1 MKRVMKF
8 LGCFALAGV
17 ALAVVTGM
25 LEIDSLCAFLF
36 GGSGVSFAAVMAGVA
51 GPGSMTEGGIT
62 HQSTEEDN
70 GEIHDLDLD
79 AIVVKVRPSE
89 TPMDTL
95 MRELKNSRKTG
106 SIKTGGWEVGTR
118 DVEDKVTVELT
129 GSSDVHDITVGLKN
143 MWMRDDTVLVPG
155 VSGGDGKPLMLFVLG
170 KDNTNS
176 RLNVVAANPVDGKIP
191 SIPANSVL
199 LRLGNAKAETDAQT
213 TPFALQPTPR
223 YNFCQI
229 HMCQV
234 EESVVENL
242 AKKKVAMDFSTYKEQ
257 TMWDWKRAMEYTNLF
272 GVASVVTN
280 PNDGKLVYTS
290 DGLWN
295 QVDKAW
301 EFDASK
307 AFDKAAYVNMTKYVF
322 SDNNGSERK
331 ILFAGDDLIE
341 RMSDV
346 SEFQQQIK
354 PENVEV
360 VHGIRFQRIV
370 TNFGELLV
378 KSHKLFRGAFADSAL
393 VLDMSYITK
402 DVYEPLHTK
411 VLNLD
416 ESGQKRVMA
425 HRMIEHYC
433 LYAENL
439 PTHCKI
445 RRKA

>member
-1 MKRVMKF
+1 MKRMMKF

-17 ALAVVTGM
+17 ALAVVTGV
-25 LEIDSLCAFLF
+25 LEIDSLYAFLF
-36 GGSGVSFAAVMAGVA
+36 GGSGVSFAAVMAGVV

-191 SIPANSVL
+191 NIPANSVL

>member
-1 MKRVMKF
+1 MMKRVFKIAGCLALLSLVVAVVCGATDWYSF
-8 LGCFALAGV
+8 LLGSGGISLGFAAGV
-17 ALAVVTGM
+17 V
-25 LEIDSLCAFLF
+25 
-36 GGSGVSFAAVMAGVA
+36 
-51 GPGSMTEGGIT
+51 GPGTSTEGGVT

-95 MRELKNSRKTG
+95 MRELKTSRPCK
-106 SIKTGGWEVGTR
+106 SIQTGGWEVGTR
-118 DVEDKVTVELT
+118 DVDDKVTAALT
-129 GSSDVHDITVGLKN
+129 GTSDVQDITVGKKN
-143 MWMRDDTVLVPG
+143 MWVKDDTILVPS
-155 VSGGDGKPLMLFVLG
+155 VKGGDGKPLMLYVLG
-170 KDNTNS
+170 KNNTAGT
-176 RLNVVAANPVDGKIP
+176 LNVIAANPVDNKIP
-191 SIPANSVL
+191 GIPVDAVL
-199 LRLGNAKAETDAQT
+199 LRLGNAKSETDAQT

-234 EESVVENL
+234 EESVVESL

-257 TMWDWKRAMEYTNLF
+257 SMWDWKRAMEYTNLF
-272 GVASVVTN
+272 GVASVITN

-295 QVDKAW
+295 QVDKVR
-301 EFDASK
+301 EFDGSK
-307 AFDKAAYVNMTKYVF
+307 AFDKAEYVAMTKF
-322 SDNNGSERK
+322 IFADNNGSERK

-346 SEFQQQIK
+346 KEFQQQIDPK
-354 PENVEV
+354 NVEI

-378 KSHKLFRGAFADSAL
+378 KSHKLFRGDFADNGL

-416 ESGQKRVMA
+416 ESGQKRVVA

-433 LYAENL
+433 LFAENL
-439 PTHCKI
+439 PVHCKL
-445 RRKA
+445 RKKAD

>member
-1 MKRVMKF
+1 MMKF
-8 LGCFALAGV
+8 LGCFALVGV
-17 ALAVVTGM
+17 ALSVVTGM
-25 LEIDSLCAFLF
+25 LDVDSLCAFLF
-36 GGSGVSFAAVMAGVA
+36 GGGGVSFAAVMAGVV
-51 GPGSMTEGGIT
+51 GPGSLTEGGIT

-70 GEIHDLDLD
+70 GEIHDLDLY

-143 MWMRDDTVLVPG
+143 MWMKDDTGLVPG
-155 VSGGDGKPLMLFVLG
+155 VAGGDGKPLMLYVLG

-191 SIPANSVL
+191 NIPANSVL

-346 SEFQQQIK
+346 AEFQHQIK

>member
-1 MKRVMKF
+1 MKRMMKF
-8 LGCFALAGV
+8 LGCFALVGV
-17 ALAVVTGM
+17 ALSVVTGM
-25 LEIDSLCAFLF
+25 LDVDSLCAFLF
-36 GGSGVSFAAVMAGVA
+36 GGGGVSFAAVMAGVV
-51 GPGSMTEGGIT
+51 GPGSLTEGGIT

-129 GSSDVHDITVGLKN
+129 GSSDVHDIPVGLKN
-143 MWMRDDTVLVPG
+143 MSMRDDTVLVPG
-155 VSGGDGKPLMLFVLG
+155 VAGGDGKPLMLYVLG

-191 SIPANSVL
+191 NIPANSVL

-346 SEFQQQIK
+346 AEFQHQIK

-416 ESGQKRVMA
+416 ESAQKRVMA

>member
-17 ALAVVTGM
+17 AMAVITGM
-25 LEIDSLCAFLF
+25 LDMESLCAFLF
-36 GGSGVSFAAVMAGVA
+36 GGGGVTFAAVMAGVV

-62 HQSTEEDN
+62 HQGTEEDN

-143 MWMRDDTVLVPG
+143 MWMKDDTVLVPG
-155 VSGGDGKPLMLFVLG
+155 VAGGDGKPLMLYVLG

-191 SIPANSVL
+191 NIPANSVL

-229 HMCQV
+229 HMC
-234 EESVVENL
+234 
-242 AKKKVAMDFSTYKEQ
+242 
-257 TMWDWKRAMEYTNLF
+257 
-272 GVASVVTN
+272 
-280 PNDGKLVYTS
+280 
-290 DGLWN
+290 
-295 QVDKAW
+295 
-301 EFDASK
+301 
-307 AFDKAAYVNMTKYVF
+307 
-322 SDNNGSERK
+322 
-331 ILFAGDDLIE
+331 
-341 RMSDV
+341 
-346 SEFQQQIK
+346 
-354 PENVEV
+354 
-360 VHGIRFQRIV
+360 
-370 TNFGELLV
+370 
-378 KSHKLFRGAFADSAL
+378 
-393 VLDMSYITK
+393 
-402 DVYEPLHTK
+402 
-411 VLNLD
+411 
-416 ESGQKRVMA
+416 
-425 HRMIEHYC
+425 
-433 LYAENL
+433 
-439 PTHCKI
+439 
-445 RRKA
+445 

>member
-1 MKRVMKF
+1 MKNTVKLF
-8 LGCFALAGV
+8 SYFTLAFV
-17 ALAVVTGM
+17 AVAVVSGLLDWDFLNGLFSGSQGVGM
-25 LEIDSLCAFLF
+25 CAAL
-36 GGSGVSFAAVMAGVA
+36 GGIV
-51 GPGSMTEGGIT
+51 GPGTMTEGGVT
-62 HQSTEEDN
+62 HQSTEKDN

-79 AIVVKVRPSE
+79 AVVVKVRPSE

-95 MRELKNSRKTG
+95 MRELKNSRKTA

-118 DVEDKVTVELT
+118 DVEDKVTVALT
-129 GSSDVHDITVGLKN
+129 GSSDVHDITVGMKN
-143 MWMRDDTVLVPG
+143 MWMKDDTVLVPG
-155 VSGGDGKPLMLFVLG
+155 VAGGDGKPLMLYVLG

-176 RLNVVAANPVDGKIP
+176 RLNVVAANPVDNKVP
-191 SIPANSVL
+191 DIPANSVL

-295 QVDKAW
+295 QIDKAW
-301 EFDASK
+301 EFDATK
-307 AFDKAAYVNMTKYVF
+307 AFDKAAYVKMTKYVF

-346 SEFQQQIK
+346 KEFQQQIN

-378 KSHKLFRGAFADSAL
+378 KSHKLFRGQFADSAL

-411 VLNLD
+411 MLNLD
-416 ESGQKRVMA
+416 DSGQKRVMA

-433 LYAENL
+433 LFAENL

-445 RRKA
+445 RRQA